1 MRTSYA
7 EAQIKTFTLTH
18 DPIMPGGLF
27 SMRTFDGVLIHPSEL
42 LVPHRKD
49 YFLFIL
55 ARKGNAR
62 HWVDMKSFD
71 TKPNTIYFFVPD
83 QVITK
88 EEPKPMHATAVAI
101 SKEFLALQENQV
113 LAGLPVI
120 TNPEHGHELLLA
132 ETDLLFVESVLQ
144 QLNTAH
150 QQADE
155 WQHKM
160 ISAHLVVLLT
170 YLSKLY
176 TLQFGVSAKG
186 SSYTILQQYQETIEQ
201 HFKSL
206 HLVSE
211 YAELL
216 HLSPGHLSEL
226 VKNQSGK
233 SAIMHIHDRIVLE
246 SRRLLYHSK
255 KSIKQIAF
263 ELNFSDA
270 SFFGRFFKQRTG
282 ITPAEYRRQIR
293 EMYH

>member
-1 MRTSYA
+1 MRTSYPQA
-7 EAQIKTFTLTH
+7 EIKTFTLAH

-27 SMRTFDGVLIHPSEL
+27 SMRTFNGVLTHPSEL

-55 ARKGNAR
+55 TRKGNAR
-62 HWVDMKSFD
+62 HWVDMKPFD
-71 TKPNTIYFFVPD
+71 TKSNTFYFFVPD
-83 QVITK
+83 QIITK
-88 EEPKPMHATAVAI
+88 EEPRPMYATAVAF

-113 LAGLPVI
+113 LSGLPII
-120 TNPEHGHELLLA
+120 TNAQYGHELLLSEA
-132 ETDLLFVESVLQ
+132 DLMFVELVLQ
-144 QLNTAH
+144 QLNTAY
-150 QQADE
+150 QQANE

-160 ISAHLVVLLT
+160 ISAHLLVLLT
-170 YLSKLY
+170 YLSRLY
-176 TLQFGVSAKG
+176 TMQFGTITKG
-186 SSYTILQQYQETIEQ
+186 YSYTIFQQYQQAIEQ
-201 HFKSL
+201 HFKHM

-211 YAELL
+211 YADLL
-216 HLSPGHLSEL
+216 HLSAGHLSEV

-255 KSIKQIAF
+255 ESIKQIAF
-263 ELNFSDA
+263 ELGFSDA

-282 ITPAEYRRQIR
+282 ITPADYRRQIR